1 MFTENLKSAI
11 ETWQKED
18 AQKRAIMVIAIEEKE
33 QVEDTTHCETAV
45 AVMGGSKLLVEAVK
59 AARKNGGVVNDL
71 FNKADMSMLL
81 EKLCR

>member
-1 MFTENLKSAI
+1 MNEALQQAI
-11 ETWQKED
+11 QGWQQEDKE
-18 AQKRAIMVIAIEEKE
+18 KRAILVIAIEEKE
-33 QVEDTTHCETAV
+33 STEEETHCETAV